1 MCKVGFAEME
11 ESMNRK
17 NIGQNL
23 RTLRRQCGMTQA
35 QLAEKI
41 GVSTDHVSHAEI
53 GFGSISL
60 PLLIEICKLLD
71 VTPNDILAGE
81 YTPDHVD
88 EELMEEQGEYGRR
101 IVFEDVNPDDRMLL
115 NYLHQFMMRRR
126 REPQSGNKVDEISDV
141 IEDEEE

>member
-1 MCKVGFAEME
+1 
-11 ESMNRK
+11 MNRK

-23 RTLRRQCGMTQA
+23 RTLRRQCGITQA
-35 QLAEKI
+35 ELAEKI

-81 YTPDHVD
+81 YTPDSVD
-88 EELMEEQGEYGRR
+88 EEMMEEQGQYGGN
-101 IVFEDVNPDDRMLL
+101 IVFEDVNPEDRMLL
-115 NYLHQFMMRRR
+115 NYLHQFMLKRK
-126 REPQSGNKVDEISDV
+126 REPQSDSEADEMGGMN
-141 IEDEEE
+141 EDGEE

>member
-1 MCKVGFAEME
+1 ME
-11 ESMNRK
+11 DNNMNRK
-17 NIGQNL
+17 NVGQNL

-60 PLLIEICKLLD
+60 PLLIEICKLLN

-81 YTPDHVD
+81 YAPDNVD
-88 EELMEEQGEYGRR
+88 EELLQEEGMYSQT
-101 IVFEDVNPDDRMLL
+101 ICVDDINPDDRMLL
-115 NYLHQFMMRRR
+115 NYLYQFMLKRK
-126 REPQSGNKVDEISDV
+126 REPKIS
-141 IEDEEE
+141 IEDDEED

>member
-1 MCKVGFAEME
+1 
-11 ESMNRK
+11 MNRK

-35 QLAEKI
+35 ELAEKI

-60 PLLIEICKLLD
+60 PLLIEICKKLD
-71 VTPNDILAGE
+71 VTPNDVLAGE
-81 YTPDHVD
+81 YTPDYVD
-88 EELMEEQGEYGRR
+88 EEHMEEQGLYGRQ

-115 NYLHQFMMRRR
+115 SYLHQFMLKRK
-126 REPQSGNKVDEISDV
+126 REPQSDSEVEETSEAAETVEEDV
-141 IEDEEE
+141 EE

>member
-81 YTPDHVD
+81 YTPDRVD
-88 EELMEEQGEYGRR
+88 GELVEEQGEYGRK

-115 NYLHQFMMRRR
+115 SYLHQFMMRRR
-126 REPQSGNKVDEISDV
+126 REPQSDGEIDEISDV
-141 IEDEEE
+141 MEDEEE

>member
-1 MCKVGFAEME
+1 
-11 ESMNRK
+11 MNRK

-23 RTLRRQCGMTQA
+23 RTLRRQCGITQA
-35 QLAEKI
+35 ELAEKI

-81 YTPDHVD
+81 YTPDSVD
-88 EELMEEQGEYGRR
+88 EEMMEEQGQYGGN
-101 IVFEDVNPDDRMLL
+101 IVFEDVNPEDRMLL
-115 NYLHQFMMRRR
+115 SYLHQFMLKRK
-126 REPQSGNKVDEISDV
+126 REPQSDSEADEMGGMN
-141 IEDEEE
+141 EDGEE